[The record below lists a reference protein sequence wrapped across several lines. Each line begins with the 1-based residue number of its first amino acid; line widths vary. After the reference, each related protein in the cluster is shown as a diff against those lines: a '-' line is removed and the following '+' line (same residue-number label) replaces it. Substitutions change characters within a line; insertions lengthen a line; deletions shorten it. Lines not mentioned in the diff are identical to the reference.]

1 MLVELIV
8 RDLGVIEEL
17 ALVLGPGMTAV
28 TGETGAGKTLVVEAI
43 DLLVGGR
50 ADSGMVRTGAIEASV
65 EGRFVAAVDGEEQE
79 IVLRRVIPADGRS
92 RAYANGHLATV
103 GGLADWG
110 VGLVDLHGQHDH
122 QSLLATAAQRHAL
135 DVFGSVDLVP
145 LQTAKDVLRSIDEQL
160 AQLGGDGRERA
171 READLLRFQIDELA
185 SAVLEDPEEQHRL
198 NDEERLL
205 ADALAHRDAAIAAV
219 EHLRGDSG
227 AVEGLSAAWREVADR
242 SPFAPFATRLASAM
256 AEVDDLVGELRSAGE
271 GIDEDP
277 ERLTW
282 VVQRRHLLRE
292 LCRKYGD
299 TVGEVM
305 AFEAAA
311 RTRLDEIEGRDERA
325 RALDVER
332 SAAAVAV
339 VDAAAFV
346 GAARADAAPLLAT
359 AVETNLATLAMH
371 KARVEIQVGPP
382 PGDDVTFL
390 LAANPGSVA
399 APLAKVASGGELAR
413 TMLAL
418 RLVLSEAPPTL
429 VFDEVDAGV
438 GGAAAV
444 AVGRS
449 LAQLGDRHQVLVVTH
464 LPQVAAF
471 ADHQVVVRKEAKGRR
486 TVTSIAPVEGEDRA
500 AELARMLTGDPSS
513 GTSLDNARDL
523 LQTSARQR
531 QSARMPRSPRP
542 RRRTPH

>member
-8 RDLGVIEEL
+8 RNLGVIDEL

-50 ADSGMVRTGAIEASV
+50 AEAGMVRSGTNEASV
-65 EGRFVAAVDGEEQE
+65 EGRFVAVVDGEEQE
-79 IVLRRVIPADGRS
+79 LVLRRVIPADGRS
-92 RAYANGHLATV
+92 RAYINGHLATV
-103 GGLADWG
+103 GGLAEWG
-110 VGLVDLHGQHDH
+110 AGLVDLHGQHDH

-135 DVFGSVDLVP
+135 DVFGGIDLLP
-145 LQTAKDVLRSIDEQL
+145 LQTAKDTVRSIEDRL

-171 READLLRFQIDELA
+171 READLLRFQIEELA
-185 SAVLEDPEEQHRL
+185 SATLDDPDEQRRL
-198 NDEERLL
+198 DDEERVL
-205 ADALAHRDAAIAAV
+205 ADALAHRDAAAVAV

-227 AVEGLSAAWREVADR
+227 AVEGLSAAWRAVADR
-242 SPFAPFATRLASAM
+242 SPFASMAARLAGAM

-282 VVQRRHLLRE
+282 VLQRRHQLRE

-299 TVGEVM
+299 TLGEVM

-311 RTRLDEIEGRDERA
+311 QIRLDEIESRDERA
-325 RALDVER
+325 RALDAELASAVADR
-332 SAAAVAV
+332 LHAAAV
-339 VDAAAFV
+339 V
-346 GAARADAAPLLAT
+346 GAARAEAAPRLAR
-359 AVETNLATLAMH
+359 AVGSNLATLAMG
-371 KARVEIQVGPP
+371 KARVEIQVGAP
-382 PGDDVTFL
+382 PGDDVLFL

-471 ADHQVVVRKEAKGRR
+471 ADSQVVVRKDVRGRR
-486 TVTSIAPVEGEDRA
+486 TAISIAPVEGDGRA

-523 LQTSARQR
+523 LQTSASQR
-531 QSARMPRSPRP
+531 ESARLPRSPRP
-542 RRRTPH
+542 RRRTPQ